1 MFKNREIAF
10 LLEKRLCWLARL
22 ATHIKSQFIFFRF
35 SIKNDFQVV
44 SNYVGNFSSKIHSA
58 FLVENFRN
66 FALNKA
72 IEEPHNKEKGFAFI
86 NFEFF

>member
-1 MFKNREIAF
+1 VKLLFCLKNAF
-10 LLEKRLCWLARL
+10 AGWPGLRL
-22 ATHIKSQFIFFRF
+22 ISKVNSYFFS

-44 SNYVGNFSSKIHSA
+44 SNYVGNLSSKIHSE

-72 IEEPHNKEKGFAFI
+72 IEEPHNKGKRFAFI